1 MRLRPRLAIDTMW
14 TFASERRLI
23 VAAWS
28 TLAAL
33 LAAALLF
40 FWAQNHFRPV
50 GGDISWPKLCWL
62 SYAVALWFAVPALV
76 AADPRLPASWRLP
89 FAILALLM
97 LARGVVE
104 LWMLYVARNW
114 SPWYGIGHDL
124 LCLLTLAVFVHALN
138 RTART
143 AIERT
148 VFAHLIVTAA
158 MFLPE
163 IYFAWYMQ
171 AHFTTTGDGAIYFV
185 PDDPRYRDVLRVT
198 VAVVVFLTAYLPVF
212 LFRWLHG
219 TPDRAGSAAA

>member
-1 MRLRPRLAIDTMW
+1 MW

-23 VAAWS
+23 VAVWS
-28 TLAAL
+28 TIAAL
-33 LAAALLF
+33 LVAALVF

-62 SYAVALWFAVPALV
+62 SYAVLLWFAVPVLI
-76 AADPRLPASWRLP
+76 AADPRLSPSWRLP
-89 FAILALLM
+89 FVILALLM
-97 LARGVVE
+97 LARGGVE

-114 SPWYGIGHDL
+114 SPWYGIGHDFVCML
-124 LCLLTLAVFVHALN
+124 MLALFTLSRAP
-138 RTART
+138 RT

-148 VFAHLIVTAA
+148 VFVHLIVTAA

-198 VAVVVFLTAYLPVF
+198 TAVVVFLTAYMPVF

-219 TPDRAGSAAA
+219 TSDRAGPAAV

>member
-1 MRLRPRLAIDTMW
+1 MRLRPRRAIDTMW
-14 TFASERRLI
+14 TFASDRRLV

-28 TLAAL
+28 TVAAML
-33 LAAALLF
+33 VAALLF
-40 FWAQNHFRPV
+40 FWAQNHLRPV
-50 GGDISWPKLCWL
+50 GGEISWPKLCWL
-62 SYAVALWFAVPALV
+62 SYAVLLWFALPVLI
-76 AADPRLPASWRLP
+76 AADPRLSAAWRAP

-97 LARGVVE
+97 IGRGGVE
-104 LWMLYVARNW
+104 LWMLYVALNW

-124 LCLLTLAVFVHALN
+124 LCMLMLVGFVYALSG
-138 RTART
+138 APRT

-171 AHFTTTGDGAIYFV
+171 AHFTTSGEGAIYFV

-198 VAVVVFLTAYLPVF
+198 IAVVVFLSAYLPVF